1 MSVSIRHT
9 FQGMKMILHEGLFP
23 LESHRQPDFGSSTTP
38 TPSTKPMMDSGIGFE
53 VPPSPESE
61 DSSSS
66 AASSPS
72 TEPLCD
78 FGSGADLHPAPEPED
93 SSMSPE
99 NSPSISRL
107 SDFGLRTSLRL
118 TLEQEDSSISAAN
131 SPSASRL
138 SDFGLRA
145 GSLHPSPEPESSMS
159 PTNFASTNRLSDFG
173 LRAGHHRPTLEPE
186 DSSTSAAICPSTKPK
201 LFSDFGLRAILGPTL
216 SKRDGARAVS
226 PLPDAKEFGVLNVP
240 EEESSLIGT
249 HQPTDPKGRCEF
261 HINSSYVHL
270 TLVDAAWKWEKFPP
284 SPRKGDEEGGTS
296 EIGEA
301 EHAVC

>member
-1 MSVSIRHT
+1 
-9 FQGMKMILHEGLFP
+9 
-23 LESHRQPDFGSSTTP
+23 
-38 TPSTKPMMDSGIGFE
+38 
-53 VPPSPESE
+53 
-61 DSSSS
+61 
-66 AASSPS
+66 
-72 TEPLCD
+72 
-78 FGSGADLHPAPEPED
+78 
-93 SSMSPE
+93 
-99 NSPSISRL
+99 
-107 SDFGLRTSLRL
+107 
-118 TLEQEDSSISAAN
+118 
-131 SPSASRL
+131 
-138 SDFGLRA
+138 
-145 GSLHPSPEPESSMS
+145 MS

-249 HQPTDPKGRCEF
+249 HQPTDPKGR
-261 HINSSYVHL
+261 S
-270 TLVDAAWKWEKFPP
+270 WKWEKFPP

-301 EHAVC
+301 EHADEDGHHPDGWIFRRQAAVLQEVHDFAATYKRCGGLSSIVDDMIEELEDAASGNEAVGYSVRLVFAWRIFTDW